1 MEDSVGLF
9 YCSFSTVTAVCPLAS
24 HLFTV
29 FIYDARGFLDPFP
42 ASSASTTTSTA
53 ATRYVISYLVVL
65 RSCVIGHVGILREE
79 TNTLKG
85 HGHWHRTETE

>member
-1 MEDSVGLF
+1 MENSVGLF

-29 FIYDARGFLDPFP
+29 FIYDARGFLYPFP
-42 ASSASTTTSTA
+42 ASSAPTTTST

-65 RSCVIGHVGILREE
+65 RSCVIGYVGILREE

-85 HGHWHRTETE
+85 HWHRTETE